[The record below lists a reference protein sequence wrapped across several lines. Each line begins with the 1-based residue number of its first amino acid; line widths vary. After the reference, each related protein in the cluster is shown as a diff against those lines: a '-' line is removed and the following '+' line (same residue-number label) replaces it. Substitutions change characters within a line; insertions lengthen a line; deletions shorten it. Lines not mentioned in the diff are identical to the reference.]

1 MAWKRKAAR
10 VILLDRDKRVF
21 LMRAHDPADPSKGHW
36 WEIPGGG
43 IDFGETSAQAAARE
57 LYEEAGIVADE
68 MGPCVWRQRVQFR
81 FGGYEFDSDDHVHVA
96 WCETGDYSPTHLE
109 SLEALAFEGARWWS
123 LDEVLGTDERI
134 IPDPLVD
141 FLPSLID
148 GDLPDEPVIVDPAT
162 F

>member
-10 VILLDRDKRVF
+10 VILFDRDKRVF
-21 LMRAHDPADPSKGHW
+21 LMQAHDPADPTKGQW

-68 MGPCVWRQRVQFR
+68 MGPCIWRQQVRFR
-81 FGGYEFDSDDHVHVA
+81 FGGIEFDSDDHVHVA

-109 SLEALAFEGARWWS
+109 ALEAMAFEGARWWT
-123 LDEVLGTDERI
+123 LDEVLASDERFL
-134 IPDPLVD
+134 PEPLVA
-141 FLPSLID
+141 FLPALAA
-148 GDLPDEPVIVDPAT
+148 GDLPDEPVVVAAVGD
-162 F
+162 